1 MIPVSDPQPQILA
14 ILQKL
19 ADVKQPLT
27 VGADDSLFDAG
38 ILDSFLLP
46 GLVSALEKAF
56 GIKIPDSD
64 LSSQRFETV
73 NRIVEYVRSRS

>member
-1 MIPVSDPQPQILA
+1 MTDPQPQILA
-14 ILQKL
+14 ILQTL
-19 ADVKQPLT
+19 ADSKQPLT
-27 VGADDSLFDAG
+27 VAGDDSLFDAG

-46 GLVSALEKAF
+46 GLVTALEKAF